1 MKKCDK
7 PKYFSN
13 IGSVKNNFKT
23 ILKDFYGAYNI
34 SERRE
39 NLNNKMLYHRKI
51 LVFGYNVLLI
61 DF

>member
-23 ILKDFYGAYNI
+23 ILKDLCGAYNI
-34 SERRE
+34 SERRV
-39 NLNNKMLYHRKI
+39 NLNNKTLYHRKI
-51 LVFGYNVLLI
+51 LVFGDNAGLT